1 MRIKVLLAV
10 CMLCGISGFAQSD
23 PTLMT
28 ISGHPV
34 SRSEFVYL
42 YNKNNA
48 PGVIQKTSL
57 DDFLRKFIDYKLKV
71 MAAREAYLDTLATVK
86 HIHSADQR
94 PMSVP
99 TNVGDTEME
108 AEARRIYAKIQR
120 KTAQSGGWIRPAQIL
135 IRLSQRATKAQE
147 TDAQRRI

>member
-34 SRSEFVYL
+34 SRSEFAYL

-48 PGVIQKTSL
+48 PGVI
-57 DDFLRKFIDYKLKV
+57 
-71 MAAREAYLDTLATVK
+71 
-86 HIHSADQR
+86 
-94 PMSVP
+94 
-99 TNVGDTEME
+99 
-108 AEARRIYAKIQR
+108 
-120 KTAQSGGWIRPAQIL
+120 
-135 IRLSQRATKAQE
+135 
-147 TDAQRRI
+147 

>member
-71 MAAREAYLDTLATVK
+71 MAAREAQDLCQD
-86 HIHSADQR
+86 
-94 PMSVP
+94 
-99 TNVGDTEME
+99 
-108 AEARRIYAKIQR
+108 
-120 KTAQSGGWIRPAQIL
+120 TAQDSAIGRMDQTCPDLDQAQSAGYQGSG
-135 IRLSQRATKAQE
+135 
-147 TDAQRRI
+147 D